1 MKFSRIAVLAA
12 ISGLCLAGSARAEG
26 WWSGDWYL
34 KLGGAGFSAPKY
46 EGAGKRELQ
55 FSPIISLGKVG
66 PEARFTSRNDNA
78 SFSLFD
84 QGAVRAGITGKLIMK
99 RDEKTSPDLKGLDP
113 VKLGGEAG
121 AFAEAYPLDWM
132 RVRAEVRHGIRSHSG
147 VVADVAADAF
157 IDLTPELRL
166 SGGPRAAVVSKGYNK
181 AFYGVSAAESAAS
194 GLSRYEPGGG
204 LHSYGA
210 GAALTWQATEK
221 LELATFAEYKR
232 LAGSAADSSLV
243 QERGSR
249 NQFMVGVSASYKFGF
264 SLP

>member
-1 MKFSRIAVLAA
+1 MKFCRLAVVAV
-12 ISGLCLAGSARAEG
+12 ISGTCLAGQAQAEG

-66 PEARFTSRNDNA
+66 PEARFTSRNDNV
-78 SFSLFD
+78 SFGLVD
-84 QGAVRAGITGKLIMK
+84 QGAFRAGVTGKLIMK
-99 RDEKTSPDLKGLDP
+99 RDEKTSADLKGLDP

-121 AFAEAYPLDWM
+121 VFAEAYPLDWM
-132 RVRAEVRHGIRSHSG
+132 RVRAEVRHGIRSHHG
-147 VVADVAADAF
+147 VVADIAADGF

-166 SGGPRAAVVSKGYNK
+166 SAGPRATFVSKGYNK

-194 GLSRYEPGGG
+194 GLSQHEAAGG
-204 LHSYGA
+204 LNSYGV
-210 GAALTWQATEK
+210 GAAVTWKATEK
-221 LELATFAEYKR
+221 LDMSTFAEYRR
-232 LAGSAADSSLV
+232 LAGNAADSSLV

-264 SLP
+264 TIP